1 MLFILVFVFIIPL
14 NFLLIENFICQLN
27 LLQDALRYA
36 LLKLLKVYTTLLIYK

>member
-27 LLQDALRYA
+27 LLQDALI
-36 LLKLLKVYTTLLIYK
+36 KVCIIEVVESLHNTYI